1 MKLEHI
7 VALAVRIFAIVLALY
22 AIRNGVSFFTF
33 FLGQELESVSYYYA
47 SGMFLLFVLA
57 IILWMFPLTVARG
70 IVKFHEPGETDLS
83 SISDNRI
90 QVIGFSIL
98 GLFLLFHVISDITY
112 WSVIWLVSQRSSSFP
127 ELSLDQIAQMV
138 ATAIELVFVL
148 FLLFGARGISKFLH
162 KWRYGTDA

>member
-7 VALAVRIFAIVLALY
+7 VALAVRLFAIALALY
-22 AIRNGVSFFTF
+22 AIRDGVSFFTF
-33 FLGQELESVSYYYA
+33 FLEQGRESVSYYYA
-47 SGMFLLFVLA
+47 SGMLLLVVLA
-57 IILWMFPLTVARG
+57 IILWKFPLTVARG
-70 IVKFHEPGETDLS
+70 LVKFREPGETELS
-83 SISDNRI
+83 SASDNKI

-98 GLFLLFHVISDITY
+98 GLFLLFHVVSDITY
-112 WSVIWLVSQRSSSFP
+112 WSVVWLVSQRSTSVP

-148 FLLFGARGISKFLH
+148 FLLFGARGISRYLH